1 MDIQNKNKIKY
12 YKTADDVF
20 CDVER
25 RVNQVC
31 FYFQNVIIFH
41 ETRAI

>member
-1 MDIQNKNKIKY
+1 MDVQNKKRKY
-12 YKTADDVF
+12 YKTAGDVF

-31 FYFQNVIIFH
+31 FYF
-41 ETRAI
+41 